1 MRLVPDMTLTLKKM
15 TLTLKIGG
23 GVHLPHYGHSAM
35 AVLLGLGSSVDR
47 DRKKSMF
54 SEWPAEFSEYC
65 RDKSKNFL
73 LKKFLK
79 ILLPRHAH

>member
-1 MRLVPDMTLTLKKM
+1 ML
-15 TLTLKIGG
+15 
-23 GVHLPHYGHSAM
+23 
-35 AVLLGLGSSVDR
+35 DR

-54 SEWPAEFSEYC
+54 SEWPAEFSEYS

-79 ILLPRHAH
+79 ILLPGHAHKQQR

>member
-1 MRLVPDMTLTLKKM
+1 MLHYTLIMFICKVCML
-15 TLTLKIGG
+15 
-23 GVHLPHYGHSAM
+23 
-35 AVLLGLGSSVDR
+35 DR

-54 SEWPAEFSEYC
+54 SEWPAEFSKYS

-79 ILLPRHAH
+79 ILLPGHAHQQQRQEIRLTVKNFLPLVLMSMAR